1 MNNYSKPKNVTEND
15 VYLCLRVNADLVHYT
30 GIEAG
35 WVVVWHVVI
44 GAGGVVVG
52 AGGVVVGGEVG

>member
-1 MNNYSKPKNVTEND
+1 MTENG
-15 VYLCLRVNADLVHYT
+15 VYLCLRVNADLVHNT

-44 GAGGVVVG
+44 GAGGMVVG